1 MYLRLELLH
10 LLLGQ
15 AGLRR
20 TPRRQEHLH
29 LLLQVRG
36 RLHLRGQRGVTEVCF
51 HLKEKKLKRQ
61 KADERPVTSPCEEA
75 VEPDDVRTRQSRL
88 EAG

>member
-51 HLKEKKLKRQ
+51 HLKEKKIK
-61 KADERPVTSPCEEA
+61 KAESRRASGEES
-75 VEPDDVRTRQSRL
+75 VRGSRGTR
-88 EAG
+88 